1 MISALN
7 ESNER
12 VIASDVEKDDSI
24 FRCSYCDEDTILK
37 KGKKR
42 IHHFSHKSDS
52 GCEFSGGE
60 SQEHMKAK
68 MGIYGE
74 LSKHDN
80 VKYCAVEYPFKE
92 LGVRPDVIFSTKN
105 GIDVVIEIQKSTIDI
120 DTIQRRMDRYKSK
133 NINVIWILLPTDK
146 TTINAKGW
154 QKYLHGMCYGKVYY
168 WSEGAMVNPCHYMTE
183 KVWVEGYDKVDN
195 EKMWEDYQSDYE
207 GMSWSDY
214 KDNKKDEYIE
224 EVGGYFKLLKNR
236 KTLNFYDKSLHL
248 VDDFGSKQ
256 KPSWNRYPET
266 LVWLDNTRSW
276 WP

>member
-12 VIASDVEKDDSI
+12 VIASDVEKDGSI

-68 MGIYGE
+68 MEIYE
-74 LSKHDN
+74 KLSKHDN
-80 VKYCAVEYPFKE
+80 VEHCAVEYSFKK

-105 GIDVVIEIQKSTIDI
+105 GTNVVIEIQKSTIDI
-120 DTIQRRMDRYKSK
+120 DTIERRMDRYKSK

-168 WSEGAMVNPCHYMTE
+168 WSEGAMVNPCHYIAEET
-183 KVWVEGYDKVDN
+183 WVEEY
-195 EKMWEDYQSDYE
+195 EDFKTGE
-207 GMSWSDY
+207 T
-214 KDNKKDEYIE
+214 
-224 EVGGYFKLLKNR
+224 VGGYFKILKNR
-236 KTLNFYDKSLHL
+236 KTLNFYGKSLHL
-248 VDDFGSKQ
+248 VDDFRSKY
-256 KPSWNRYPET
+256 KPRYEEYSEA
-266 LVWLDNTRSW
+266 LVWLDNIRSW
-276 WP
+276 WPSKKTNRKEY